1 MSIKNINLTHSLNI
15 YKLMLTLSEIFSRF
29 PSSTPHYVILCIVG
43 GILIH
48 FPLVHPDPLFLI
60 LNDLSYFC
68 NRNTF
73 GLIKKFSK
81 PLLLLPRTG
90 DQEPAGGLGIG

>member
-48 FPLVHPDPLFLI
+48 FLLVHPDPLFLI

-68 NRNTF
+68 NRNTV
-73 GLIKKFSK
+73 GLMKEFYK
-81 PLLLLPRTG
+81 PLLFPPRAG
-90 DQEPAGGLGIG
+90 DQKSAGGLCIS